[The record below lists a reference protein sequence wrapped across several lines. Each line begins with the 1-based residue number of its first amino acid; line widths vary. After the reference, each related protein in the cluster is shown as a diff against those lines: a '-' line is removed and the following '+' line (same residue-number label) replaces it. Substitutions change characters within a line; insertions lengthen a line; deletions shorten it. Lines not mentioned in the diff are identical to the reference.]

1 MAVVRVGDAFSARVQ
16 RVALIACRKLFPLC
30 ARTLL
35 NVHRG
40 VHRKVGGTLQ
50 ATANC
55 RRNRNT
61 AGTCPDSVFPAAT
74 ATCSRNTAG
83 NTLPSG
89 HVQRA
94 AYFQPYSYGQLPAV
108 YCGWIATTRTRS
120 LRAGSC
126 EARTL
131 PPAPMRAPAATT
143 CSCSAGNTR
152 VCCCARS
159 SLDGFTA
166 KRQALEGRHARRVRL
181 SWKGNLTCGCL
192 VTAPF
197 RRNHAAAGR
206 FCRHAAA
213 RSRMATWPSSV
224 LATRSPPGSSA
235 SRLLPAVSSFHCV
248 PGRC

>member
-1 MAVVRVGDAFSARVQ
+1 MWVEYRSIAVGIWLGIRCPLDMSRGQ
-16 RVALIACRKLFPLC
+16 RISTRIP
-30 ARTLL
+30 T
-35 NVHRG
+35 
-40 VHRKVGGTLQ
+40 
-50 ATANC
+50 
-55 RRNRNT
+55 
-61 AGTCPDSVFPAAT
+61 DS
-74 ATCSRNTAG
+74 G
-83 NTLPSG
+83 
-89 HVQRA
+89 
-94 AYFQPYSYGQLPAV
+94 PAV

-120 LRAGSC
+120 LQAGSC

-131 PPAPMRAPAATT
+131 PPAVATT
-143 CSCSAGNTR
+143 CSSTARNTR

-159 SLDGFTA
+159 SLYGLTA

-181 SWKGNLTCGCL
+181 SCKGNLTCGCL

-235 SRLLPAVSSFHCV
+235 LRLLPAVSSFHCA